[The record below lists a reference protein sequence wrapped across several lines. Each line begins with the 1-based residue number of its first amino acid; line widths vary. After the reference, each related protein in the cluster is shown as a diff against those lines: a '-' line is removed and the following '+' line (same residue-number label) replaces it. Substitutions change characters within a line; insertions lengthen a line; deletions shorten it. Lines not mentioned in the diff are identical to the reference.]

1 MVNKPLFIVV
11 GGKCALLSWA
21 CYWFEVGPKT
31 TKDDQQQQQFG
42 RFDQCGKPKTI
53 NLPWMDD
60 FFNHP
65 MMVRLGMVY
74 YWILC
79 DKPKGQKRFSNSPEI
94 DGFFPS
100 RFHDFP

>member
-21 CYWFEVGPKT
+21 CYWAGYLSRGFLRQPCGGEVGPKT

-65 MMVRLGMVY
+65 MMVR
-74 YWILC
+74 
-79 DKPKGQKRFSNSPEI
+79 
-94 DGFFPS
+94 
-100 RFHDFP
+100 